1 MVSILNNHLL
11 DYVLAELLIK
21 SVTKCDDVLDCLDK
35 MNDEV
40 K

>member
-1 MVSILNNHLL
+1 MTILNDHLL

-21 SVTKCDDVLDCLDK
+21 SVTKCDDVLDSLDK

>member
-1 MVSILNNHLL
+1 MTILNNHLL

-21 SVTKCDDVLDCLDK
+21 SVTKCDDVLDSLDK
-35 MNDEV
+35 MSDEV